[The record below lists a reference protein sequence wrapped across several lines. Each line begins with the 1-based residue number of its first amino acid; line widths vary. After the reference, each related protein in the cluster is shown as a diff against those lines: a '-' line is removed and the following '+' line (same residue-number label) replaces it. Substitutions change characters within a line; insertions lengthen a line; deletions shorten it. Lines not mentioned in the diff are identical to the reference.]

1 MTKTT
6 KVDTLTEK
14 QIRAIAS
21 PQSFARG
28 TSYYQDGSIRS
39 PKRRGNMLY
48 ADCQG
53 TSLYRVTA
61 ELDKNGIGET
71 SCTCPYDR
79 GGACKHIVALLLT
92 WLNDPGRFQTQG
104 SAADLL
110 AGMNKE
116 QLVEII
122 ETVLRRE
129 PDFYDVIRRKVGK
142 AKAKQEE
149 MTLASLRSLLRLTL
163 EAHPPEEYDGEDY
176 YDEDYYDEDE
186 DYPRQDW
193 ADEEPLGPQLE
204 ELLGFAR
211 DWIKGGD
218 RAQGLAA
225 YQMFIEESLARLK
238 KMHYEDYEVS
248 EFANGCAQELG
259 KLAQGKKTD
268 EATRQALFEW
278 AIGLAG
284 KQAQP
289 VGFLDNLIDGTST
302 KTDLPRIEKL
312 YKDQLAKSRRGQR
325 PDGGYYFNVWT
336 DRLLEFYRA
345 AGRDDDILAL
355 LLEEGRV
362 LAHAQKLLELKR
374 ADEAV
379 QAARK
384 NLRTVSDCL
393 TFAKALGSKG
403 HAVAAL
409 AIAEQGLK
417 DGQGFKDELYGWLAK
432 RYEECGE
439 PARVLEIELT
449 RFKERPDE
457 ALLKRVKKLATA
469 SNRWDAA
476 RADLIAF
483 LNKQQFA
490 RHLLVDIYLDEG
502 DLDAAER
509 IAKQTFYSGNIRLKI
524 AQAAEKVDPRR
535 AIALYQGLASGQIAG
550 KNRSAYIQAVEYLQR
565 VKKLY
570 RKLGEDG
577 AWSEYLAKLR
587 NAHPTLRAF
596 QEELSRL

>member
-1 MTKTT
+1 
-6 KVDTLTEK
+6 
-14 QIRAIAS
+14 
-21 PQSFARG
+21 
-28 TSYYQDGSIRS
+28 
-39 PKRRGNMLY
+39 
-48 ADCQG
+48 
-53 TSLYRVTA
+53 
-61 ELDKNGIGET
+61 
-71 SCTCPYDR
+71 
-79 GGACKHIVALLLT
+79 
-92 WLNDPGRFQTQG
+92 
-104 SAADLL
+104 
-110 AGMNKE
+110 
-116 QLVEII
+116 
-122 ETVLRRE
+122 
-129 PDFYDVIRRKVGK
+129 
-142 AKAKQEE
+142 
-149 MTLASLRSLLRLTL
+149 
-163 EAHPPEEYDGEDY
+163 
-176 YDEDYYDEDE
+176 
-186 DYPRQDW
+186 
-193 ADEEPLGPQLE
+193 
-204 ELLGFAR
+204 
-211 DWIKGGD
+211 
-218 RAQGLAA
+218 
-225 YQMFIEESLARLK
+225 MFIEESLARLK

-469 SNRWDAA
+469 SNRWDAV

-535 AIALYQGLASGQIAG
+535 AIALYQELAAEQI
-550 KNRSAYIQAVEYLQR
+550 KHKQRTAYSQAVEYLKR
-565 VKKLY
+565 VKKMYHALDD
-570 RKLGEDG
+570 RATWEQH
-577 AWSEYLAKLR
+577 LAKLR